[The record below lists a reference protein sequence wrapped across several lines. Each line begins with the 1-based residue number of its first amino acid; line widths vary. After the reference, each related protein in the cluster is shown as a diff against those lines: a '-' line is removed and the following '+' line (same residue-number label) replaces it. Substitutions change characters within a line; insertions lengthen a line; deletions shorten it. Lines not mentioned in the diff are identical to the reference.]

1 MGRAIIIICCGVV
14 FLGSMA
20 IDWLA
25 PKPAPP
31 PVAVRVIGAGVS
43 RVPFLDE
50 FGRVQFTAPY
60 FAVTVGV
67 KDLST
72 TRKIDFESWRGSAVL
87 EDNFGNAYR
96 EIAVTPLRNPGL
108 LEQAPDEAEIM
119 PSSTF
124 CDWLVFERPVP
135 GAKLSLRLPASNY
148 GGRGWVKVQLP

>member
-14 FLGSMA
+14 LCGSMA

-31 PVAVRVIGAGVS
+31 PVTVRVIGAGVS

-67 KDLST
+67 KDM
-72 TRKIDFESWRGSAVL
+72 SAL
-87 EDNFGNAYR
+87 ECVFDPG
-96 EIAVTPLRNPGL
+96 RNPESADG
-108 LEQAPDEAEIM
+108 
-119 PSSTF
+119 
-124 CDWLVFERPVP
+124 
-135 GAKLSLRLPASNY
+135 KLSVSISVGSRP
-148 GGRGWVKVQLP
+148 G